1 MSGLGGWVKYGGMYC
16 TSERV
21 RNLLSNTLIDS
32 TVLGIL
38 KSLGY
43 LPSSHMCGCT
53 FPYFVLGIIWALASV
68 AARLVLYEFHETIC
82 YLIAHS

>member
-1 MSGLGGWVKYGGMYC
+1 MK
-16 TSERV
+16 
-21 RNLLSNTLIDS
+21 NLLSNTLIDS

-53 FPYFVLGIIWALASV
+53 FPYFVEGIIWALASV
-68 AARLVLYEFHETIC
+68 AARLVLYGFSETI
-82 YLIAHS
+82 YE